1 MVNLLAKNMIHFKLE
16 NAVTIINIVQIRE
29 RYITLNSNLQLSVL
43 PPPPHWWRTV
53 CNWTEEER
61 MSKYWRTRE
70 AFYQA
75 RGEVGAPLIS
85 VRSKLVKTRLQVIKE
100 QQLVELQVIKEW
112 QQALKQQYM
121 AQQLVEPQ
129 LCKDYY
135 KAEREELRKRQEE
148 PYISIKVLRKI
159 PVQLWLFRSMLFA
172 EALKEIREEING
184 KETKKK

>member
-1 MVNLLAKNMIHFKLE
+1 
-16 NAVTIINIVQIRE
+16 
-29 RYITLNSNLQLSVL
+29 
-43 PPPPHWWRTV
+43 
-53 CNWTEEER
+53 

-85 VRSKLVKTRLQVIKE
+85 VRPKLVKTRPQVVKE
-100 QQLVELQVIKEW
+100 QQLDELQVIKEW

-172 EALKEIREEING
+172 EGLKEIREEKRMLSTGPFEPLHGPASKRGVKQIYRDLR
-184 KETKKK
+184 KKYVVDMKYL